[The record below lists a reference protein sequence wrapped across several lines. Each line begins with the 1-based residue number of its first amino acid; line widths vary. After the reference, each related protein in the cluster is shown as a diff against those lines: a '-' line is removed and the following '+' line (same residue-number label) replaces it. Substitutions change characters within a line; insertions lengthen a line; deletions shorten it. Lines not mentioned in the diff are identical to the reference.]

1 MCVCVLMST
10 RHKYYLPRPPS
21 LKEKR
26 RKRPF
31 EDKRRMMMTIEKIRI
46 HTIIINLPQPL
57 LRALRQS
64 RTRSSRVRYSHRRRR
79 SSSCHFLEQ
88 QQPRQKREGKDSGEK
103 FVMMLFLGRNI
114 LFFSHSSSLCLFFF
128 KIFFLLNMKT
138 GGGGEKRSS
147 LFFGVLKHRA
157 LYKNNIS

>member
-1 MCVCVLMST
+1 MCVNEYAT
-10 RHKYYLPRPPS
+10 RILFTPTPS

-31 EDKRRMMMTIEKIRI
+31 DERVMTIEKIRI
-46 HTIIINLPQPL
+46 HVRILNLPQPL

-88 QQPRQKREGKDSGEK
+88 QQPQQKGLRGKVCDAIFRK
-103 FVMMLFLGRNI
+103 DYY
-114 LFFSHSSSLCLFFF
+114 FFSPLPFLRIPPRLPEREIDHSCNSESRFLSLSFSLLF
-128 KIFFLLNMKT
+128 
-138 GGGGEKRSS
+138 KRSYDKTDD
-147 LFFGVLKHRA
+147 G
-157 LYKNNIS
+157 Y

>member
-1 MCVCVLMST
+1 MNTRNDGGRPIRTGYRAHDMLLGSYLEISTNPAKRRHERRGKRTGGLCCARERERERERECVCVCVNEYAT
-10 RHKYYLPRPPS
+10 RILFTPTPS

-46 HTIIINLPQPL
+46 HMIIINLPQPL

-88 QQPRQKREGKDSGEK
+88 QQPRQKREGKD
-103 FVMMLFLGRNI
+103 
-114 LFFSHSSSLCLFFF
+114 
-128 KIFFLLNMKT
+128 
-138 GGGGEKRSS
+138 
-147 LFFGVLKHRA
+147 
-157 LYKNNIS
+157 